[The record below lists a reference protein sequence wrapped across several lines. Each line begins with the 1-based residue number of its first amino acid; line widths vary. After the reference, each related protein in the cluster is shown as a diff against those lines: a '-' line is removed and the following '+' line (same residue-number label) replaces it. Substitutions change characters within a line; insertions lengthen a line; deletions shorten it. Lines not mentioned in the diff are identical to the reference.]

1 MIAQRNQLEIGKD
14 QIQIQSENIRLVE
27 DIGCRLFSTTQILCW
42 IFLRRAHR
50 GIVCRYNHEL
60 IDDGNFVEDKEE
72 ELDKFKQHDY
82 VKNGRV
88 GGLAIKKHMI
98 YFEKFVH

>member
-1 MIAQRNQLEIGKD
+1 
-14 QIQIQSENIRLVE
+14 
-27 DIGCRLFSTTQILCW
+27 
-42 IFLRRAHR
+42 
-50 GIVCRYNHEL
+50 
-60 IDDGNFVEDKEE
+60 VEDKEE